1 MAVKTTHYFWR
12 DEKLYARI
20 TYVDLQGKRRQK
32 AKRVKSDDLRNV
44 EETIRELRN
53 ELQEGGPNTFIE
65 GRTPLTQ
72 YLDHWLEITKH
83 SRSEKTNADYEMLI
97 RRYIKP
103 TLGKIELGKLS
114 KMEIQALYSKMIDQG
129 LSSRTV
135 RYTHSVL
142 SVALKQAIAWD
153 KLKRN
158 PLAGVKLPKKEHKE
172 MKVLDEKEVKQF
184 LAECAKD
191 KNGLIFEL
199 ALYTGMRPEEYLG
212 LQWKDIDFDKGIL
225 RVQRKV
231 RYNHKG
237 GGWYFG
243 ELKTEKSKRNFPLDE
258 PLLVALKRHKI
269 EQWQMVQD
277 RFEKKQEYERL
288 SLVFASEVGTPLS
301 VRNLQR
307 DSFKPILKNA
317 KLPDIRLYD
326 LRHTCATL
334 LLAQGTD
341 IKTVSEW
348 LGHANPDETLR
359 TYAHVLPSMKI
370 QAGKNIA
377 QAMRG

>member
-1 MAVKTTHYFWR
+1 
-12 DEKLYARI
+12 
-20 TYVDLQGKRRQK
+20 
-32 AKRVKSDDLRNV
+32 
-44 EETIRELRN
+44 
-53 ELQEGGPNTFIE
+53 
-65 GRTPLTQ
+65 
-72 YLDHWLEITKH
+72 
-83 SRSEKTNADYEMLI
+83 
-97 RRYIKP
+97 
-103 TLGKIELGKLS
+103 
-114 KMEIQALYSKMIDQG
+114 
-129 LSSRTV
+129 
-135 RYTHSVL
+135 VL
-142 SVALKQAIAWD
+142 STALKQAIAWD
-153 KLKRN
+153 KLKRS
-158 PLAGVKLPKKEHKE
+158 PVAGVKLPKKEHKE
-172 MKVLDEKEVKQF
+172 MQVLDEQEVKKF
-184 LAECAKD
+184 LAECTRD

-225 RVQRKV
+225 KVQRKV

-243 ELKTEKSKRNFPLDE
+243 ELKTEKSRRSFPLDE
-258 PLLVALKRHKI
+258 PLLVTLRRHKI
-269 EQWQMVQD
+269 VQWKMVQD
-277 RFEKKQEYERL
+277 RFEKKQKYERL
-288 SLVFASEVGTPLS
+288 GLVFASEVGTPLS

-334 LLAQGTD
+334 LLTKGTD

-370 QAGKNIA
+370 QAGRNIA